1 MTIVNTNVAA
11 LSAQSSMM
19 KNAKEMEDAMAKL
32 SSGHRIN
39 TAADDAAGLSIS
51 ERMESQVRGLS
62 QAIRNAEDAQNM
74 IDSIEGASAE
84 IVTSLQRLK
93 ELAVQAA
100 STTNTSTDR
109 SFIQQEAGQLIQE
122 IDRIAE
128 ETSWNGQAVLS
139 GRFDGKDIQVGVNGG
154 NSIQV
159 GVSSQ
164 KSGDIGNYFL
174 KGEGVETSAAGDAA
188 SNGRSGGTVRIAGF
202 AGEATFTSRAGDSAR
217 LHAADINSVSHLT
230 GVTADARTHAK
241 ISSLSVEGTIQLSIG
256 NRNDAGVPQAAA
268 TNDNGQNIASVTTI
282 TAIINV
288 KEDLT
293 ALRDAINNA
302 SESTGVTAAL
312 FEGMRD
318 ELILTDH
325 DGDDIVLSNFIHSA
339 GAGTETIDVEAY
351 DFHGLSATSSSSSQS
366 LTQGGNDS
374 TTILGNVNLSSS
386 QEFKVIYAAADYH
399 GTGTTQYSTFN
410 NVGDV
415 DLSTKIGAEKALAT
429 IQNAINMVNTERAQ
443 LGATSN
449 RLDKTIN
456 NLTSI
461 VENTAASKS
470 HIKDADFAA
479 ETSKLTKAQILNQAA
494 TSMLA
499 QANASKQTVLALLQ
513 N

>member
-19 KNAKEMEDAMAKL
+19 KNAKDMESAMAKL

-51 ERMESQVRGLS
+51 ERMEMQVRGLS

-93 ELAVQAA
+93 ELAIQAA
-100 STTNTSTDR
+100 STTNTATDR
-109 SFIQQEAGQLIQE
+109 GFIQQEAGQLLQE
-122 IDRIAE
+122 IDRIAG
-128 ETSWNGQAVLS
+128 ETSWNGQKVLN
-139 GRFDGKDIQVGVNGG
+139 GRFDGKDVQVGVNAGE
-154 NSIQV
+154 NIQV

-164 KSGDIGNYFL
+164 MANDIGNYVL
-174 KGEGVETSAAGDAA
+174 RGDAIDTAAATAAA
-188 SNGRSGGTVRIAGF
+188 SNGRTGGSVRVAGF
-202 AGEATFTSRAGDSAR
+202 AGDATFTSQAGDSAKV
-217 LHAADINSVSHLT
+217 HAEDINSISHLT
-230 GVTADARTHAK
+230 GVTAKAATHAHVK
-241 ISSLSVEGTIQLSIG
+241 SLSAAGTVELRIG
-256 NRNDAGVPQAAA
+256 NRDEAGVPQAAA
-268 TNDNGQNIASVTTI
+268 ATDNGQNVASFTTVTAVI
-282 TAIINV
+282 
-288 KEDLT
+288 EDENDLR

-302 SESTGVTAAL
+302 SESTGVTASL
-312 FEGMRD
+312 FAGQRN
-318 ELILTDH
+318 ELLLTDS
-325 DGDDIVLSNFIHSA
+325 DGDDIVLSNFDHTTGSA
-339 GAGTETIDVEAY
+339 KVEVRAY
-351 DFHGLSATSSSSSQS
+351 NFHGQSSTSSSAITT
-366 LTQGGNDS
+366 LEQGASNAS
-374 TTILGNVNLSSS
+374 TIMGNVELSSS
-386 QEFKVIYAAADYH
+386 QAFKIVSAAADYF
-399 GTGTTQYSTFN
+399 GAGTTQYATFSA
-410 NVGDV
+410 VGDI
-415 DLSTKIGAEKALAT
+415 DLSTKIGAEKALDA
-429 IQNAINMVNTERAQ
+429 IESAINMVNTERAQ
-443 LGATSN
+443 LGATAN

-456 NLTSI
+456 NLTTV

>member
-19 KNAKEMEDAMAKL
+19 KNAKEMESAMAKL
-32 SSGHRIN
+32 SSGHRVN

-51 ERMESQVRGLS
+51 ERMEMQVRGLS

-93 ELAVQAA
+93 ELAIQAA

-109 SFIQQEAGQLIQE
+109 GFIQQEAGQLLQE
-122 IDRIAE
+122 IDRIAG
-128 ETSWNGQAVLS
+128 ETSWNGQKVLN
-139 GRFDGKDIQVGVNGG
+139 GRFDGKDVQVGVNAGE
-154 NSIQV
+154 NIQV

-164 KSGDIGNYFL
+164 MANDIGNYVL
-174 KGEGVETSAAGDAA
+174 RGDAIDTAAATAAA
-188 SNGRSGGTVRIAGF
+188 SNGRTGGSVRVAGF
-202 AGEATFTSRAGDSAR
+202 AGDATFTSQAGDSAKV
-217 LHAADINSVSHLT
+217 HAEDINSISHLT
-230 GVTADARTHAK
+230 GVTAKAATHAHVK
-241 ISSLSVEGTIQLSIG
+241 SLSAAGTIELRIG
-256 NRNDAGVPQAAA
+256 NRDEAGVPQAAA
-268 TNDNGQNIASVTTI
+268 TTDNGQNIASVTTI

-366 LTQGGNDS
+366 LTQGGSDS

-399 GTGTTQYSTFN
+399 GSGTTQYSTFN
-410 NVGDV
+410 NVGDI

-443 LGATSN
+443 LGAASN

-456 NLTSI
+456 NLTTI

>member
-19 KNAKEMEDAMAKL
+19 KNAKEMESAMAKL
-32 SSGHRIN
+32 SSGHRVN

-51 ERMESQVRGLS
+51 ERMEMQVRGLS

-93 ELAVQAA
+93 ELAIQAA
-100 STTNTSTDR
+100 STTNTATDR
-109 SFIQQEAGQLIQE
+109 GFIQQEAGQLLQE
-122 IDRIAE
+122 IDRIAG
-128 ETSWNGQAVLS
+128 ETSWNGQKVLN
-139 GRFDGKDIQVGVNGG
+139 GRFDGKDVQVGVNAGE
-154 NSIQV
+154 NIQV

-164 KSGDIGNYFL
+164 KASDIGNYVL
-174 KGEGVETSAAGDAA
+174 RGDAIDTA
-188 SNGRSGGTVRIAGF
+188 AATAADSNGRAGGSVRVAGF
-202 AGEATFTSRAGDSAR
+202 AGDATFTSQAGDSAK
-217 LHAADINSVSHLT
+217 LHAEDINSISHLT
-230 GVTADARTHAK
+230 GVTAKAATHAHVK
-241 ISSLSVEGTIQLSIG
+241 SLSAAGTIELRIG
-256 NRNDAGVPQAAA
+256 NRDEAGLPNA
-268 TNDNGQNIASVTTI
+268 TAGGDGTNVASFTTVTAVI
-282 TAIINV
+282 ED

-302 SESTGVTAAL
+302 TESTGVTAAL
-312 FEGMRD
+312 FAGQRN
-318 ELILTDH
+318 ELILTDS
-325 DGDDIVLSNFIHSA
+325 DGDDIVLSNFDHTTGSA
-339 GAGTETIDVEAY
+339 TVEVRAY
-351 DFHGLSATSSSSSQS
+351 NFHGQSSTSSSAITT
-366 LTQGGNDS
+366 LAQGGSNSS
-374 TTILGNVNLSSS
+374 TIMGNVELSSS
-386 QEFKVIYAAADYH
+386 QAFKIVSAAADYF
-399 GTGTTQYSTFN
+399 GAGTTQYATFSA
-410 NVGDV
+410 VGDI
-415 DLSTKIGAEKALAT
+415 DLSTKIGAEKALDA
-429 IQNAINMVNTERAQ
+429 IESAINMVNTERAQ
-443 LGATSN
+443 LGATAN

-456 NLTSI
+456 NLTTV